1 MSAAPVIDVIVE
13 STLWEGLPEAE
24 ALAERAAL
32 AAVAA
37 SDVAIMDGAEMS
49 LMLTDD
55 AAIKELN
62 RTWRDKDK
70 PTNVLS
76 WPAADPDDL
85 AHSPHCG
92 DIAVAYETL
101 AREAA
106 EEGKS
111 VGDHFSHLVVHGV
124 LHLLGYDH
132 ETDDEADE
140 MEQLETDVL
149 SGLGVADPYR
159 DDHDRVDEPQMNES
173 TEKAQ
178 QP

>member
-1 MSAAPVIDVIVE
+1 MSAAPVMDVIVE
-13 STLWEGLPEAE
+13 STLWESLPEAE

-37 SDVAIMDGAEMS
+37 SGVVIMDGAEMS

-55 AAIKELN
+55 AAIRKLN
-62 RTWRDKDK
+62 QTWRDKDK

-85 AHSPHCG
+85 ARSPHCG

-106 EEGKS
+106 EEGKT

-140 MEQLETDVL
+140 MEQLETDIL
-149 SGLGVADPYR
+149 AGLGVSDPY
-159 DDHDRVDEPQMNES
+159 DKSDEEVA
-173 TEKAQ
+173 ELVGRAQ
-178 QP
+178 DK

>member
-1 MSAAPVIDVIVE
+1 MSAAPVIDVIIE
-13 STLWEGLPEAE
+13 STLWESLPEAE

-37 SDVAIMDGAEMS
+37 SGVVIMDGAEMS

-55 AAIKELN
+55 AAIRKLN
-62 RTWRDKDK
+62 QTWRDKDK

-106 EEGKS
+106 EEGKT

-140 MEQLETDVL
+140 MEQLETDIL
-149 SGLGVADPYR
+149 AGLGVSDPY
-159 DDHDRVDEPQMNES
+159 DKSDEEVA
-173 TEKAQ
+173 ELVGRAQ
-178 QP
+178 DK